1 VKRFGIVIG
10 LLLLLLIGGGLTS
23 LLIANSGGGF
33 LPFLRTVSS
42 PEASSTVMT
51 GWKANQLFAL
61 VGFILF
67 NLIGMAVTAAI
78 VVWLLDRGV
87 RRSIA
92 EGRAAAAA
100 AKSNE

>member
-1 VKRFGIVIG
+1 MKRFGIVIG

-23 LLIANSGGGF
+23 LLIANDGGGV
-33 LPFLRTVSS
+33 LPVLRIVSS

-67 NLIGMAVTAAI
+67 NLVGMAVTAAI
-78 VVWLLDRGV
+78 ILWLLDRGV

-92 EGRAAAAA
+92 EGKQTTAPT
-100 AKSNE
+100 KSTE